1 MKSHVHPTM
10 KRNPPCVI
18 LHCGTNDL
26 TSKCTSIEITRNL
39 VTLDTELKD
48 ETNEIIISDIIARK
62 DKWDDKGKLVNE
74 QVKIMCSGYDIGYL
88 NNNNISKKTDLD
100 LMGLHLEQGDGG
112 GGGGE

>member
-1 MKSHVHPTM
+1 M
-10 KRNPPCVI
+10 KRNPSCVI

-26 TSKCTSIEITRNL
+26 KSKCTTTEIARNL
-39 VTLDTELKD
+39 VTLATELKD
-48 ETNEIIISDIIARK
+48 GTNEIIISGIIARN

-100 LMGLHLEQGDGG
+100 WRGLDLEEGG
-112 GGGGE
+112 GGGINKFLTIC